1 MAKKRNPA
9 IPTGRSSLPANPST
23 ETETASKTA
32 SKKNTLAA
40 GLTRRGF
47 MQGVGVAGGVAVVAK
62 KAQAAGKPRVLPPR
76 KMPITLNV
84 NGKDYRLKVEPR
96 ITLLRALRNDLDL
109 TGTKEICD
117 RGSCGGCSVLVDG
130 TLLNSC
136 MMLAVDAVGHEV
148 GTIEGLA
155 EGDKLHPIQE
165 AFVKHDAL
173 QCGFCTPG
181 MVMACKSLLDSNKS
195 PSLIQIKKG
204 LAGNICRCG
213 TYNNI
218 FAAVQTAAKSSG

>member
-1 MAKKRNPA
+1 MAKKTRKPA
-9 IPTGRSSLPANPST
+9 KATGRSSLSVKA
-23 ETETASKTA
+23 ASEDKR
-32 SKKNTLAA
+32 SIPAA

-47 MQGVGVAGGVAVVAK
+47 LQSAGVAGGVAVVGKQAH
-62 KAQAAGKPRVLPPR
+62 AAGKPKVLPA
-76 KMPITLNV
+76 KKVPITLNV

-117 RGSCGGCSVLVDG
+117 RGACGGCNVLLDG
-130 TLLNSC
+130 KLVNSC
-136 MMLAVDAVGHEV
+136 MLLAVDAVGTKI

-155 EGDKLHPIQE
+155 KGDKLDPIQA
-165 AFVKHDAL
+165 AFVQHDAL

-181 MVMACKSLLDSNKS
+181 MVMACKALLETNKK
-195 PSLIQIKKG
+195 PDLVQIKKG

-213 TYNNI
+213 TYNHI
-218 FAAVQTAAKSSG
+218 FAAVQTASKDIG

>member
-1 MAKKRNPA
+1 MAKKRKTANLKRTA
-9 IPTGRSSLPANPST
+9 TDRSSLSAD
-23 ETETASKTA
+23 
-32 SKKNTLAA
+32 KKERTLPAA

-62 KAQAAGKPRVLPPR
+62 SAQAAAKPKVLPA
-76 KMPITLNV
+76 KKVPITLNV
-84 NGKDYRLKVEPR
+84 NGKDYKLRVEPR

-117 RGSCGGCSVLVDG
+117 RGACGGCSVQLDGMLV
-130 TLLNSC
+130 NSC
-136 MMLAVDAVGHEV
+136 MMLAVDAVGHKV

-155 EGDKLHPIQE
+155 KGDKLDPIQE
-165 AFVKHDAL
+165 AFVQHDAL

-181 MVMACKSLLDSNKS
+181 MVMACKSLLESNKK
-195 PSLIQIKKG
+195 PNLVQIKKG

-213 TYNNI
+213 TYNHI
-218 FAAVQTAAKSSG
+218 FAAVQTASNKIS

>member
-1 MAKKRNPA
+1 MAKKRKPA
-9 IPTGRSSLPANPST
+9 RVTGRSSLSARA
-23 ETETASKTA
+23 E
-32 SKKNTLAA
+32 KNTPAA

-47 MQGVGVAGGVAVVAK
+47 MQGVGVAGGVAVVGK
-62 KAQAAGKPRVLPPR
+62 KAQAAGKAKVLPA
-76 KMPITLNV
+76 KKVPITLNV
-84 NGKDYRLKVEPR
+84 NGKDYRLRIEPR
-96 ITLLRALRNDLDL
+96 VTLLRALRNELDL

-117 RGSCGGCSVLVDG
+117 RGACGGCSVTVDG

-136 MMLAVDAVGHEV
+136 MMLAVDAVGRKV

-155 EGDKLHPIQE
+155 KGDKLHPIQE

-195 PSLIQIKKG
+195 PSLVQIKKG
-204 LAGNICRCG
+204 LSGNICRCG
-213 TYNNI
+213 TYNHI
-218 FAAVQTAAKSSG
+218 FAAVQTASKAG